1 MKVFMEPKPFAVGL
15 RIQHPQAQINKN
27 QYGME
32 DAGKLGAA
40 PYTGFVEFCRSEKP
54 GGSAGR
60 TGSRRRGGKR

>member
-15 RIQHPQAQINKN
+15 RIQHPRAQINKN

-40 PYTGFVEFCRSEKP
+40 PYKVDGKDRQWPRGVSTFCVCP
-54 GGSAGR
+54 GGMVQ
-60 TGSRRRGGKR
+60 